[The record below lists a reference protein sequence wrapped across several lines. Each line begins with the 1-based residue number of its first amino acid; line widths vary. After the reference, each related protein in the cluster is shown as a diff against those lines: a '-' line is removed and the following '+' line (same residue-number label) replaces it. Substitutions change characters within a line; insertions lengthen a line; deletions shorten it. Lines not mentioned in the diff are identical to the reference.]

1 MTHPAGSPAGPPRR
15 DRDPPLGVD
24 CSADEAPR
32 APALRPVRV
41 CGPVCRAQRDNAL
54 ARRRRALDLDEARED
69 ERLRQRKHRA
79 AARTPGDAPEQPPDP
94 PPGHAPPSGDNP
106 VKLQRKLLQI
116 WDEEATLSRARLER
130 RFARILAGSAPPVG
144 AEAPVSRATLGAQ
157 TPSVEGFPSR
167 IVGHAVTSQA
177 RHGAGPGANPRR

>member
-1 MTHPAGSPAGPPRR
+1 MTHPWVWTARRMKPR
-15 DRDPPLGVD
+15 
-24 CSADEAPR
+24 EHPR
-32 APALRPVRV
+32 CAQCRKRFEPHAAARGTQRV

-177 RHGAGPGANPRR
+177 RHGPRGGANPRR

>member
-1 MTHPAGSPAGPPRR
+1 MQSREPPRCAQCRKRFVPHPAA
-15 DRDPPLGVD
+15 
-24 CSADEAPR
+24 SAKQ
-32 APALRPVRV
+32 RV
-41 CGPVCRAQRDNAL
+41 CGPACRALRDNAL

-116 WDEEATLSRARLER
+116 WDEEATLSRARLQR
-130 RFARILAGSAPPVG
+130 RFAKILAESKPFSG
-144 AEAPVSRATLGAQ
+144 TM
-157 TPSVEGFPSR
+157 PSL
-167 IVGHAVTSQA
+167 SQA
-177 RHGAGPGANPRR
+177 LSLIHI